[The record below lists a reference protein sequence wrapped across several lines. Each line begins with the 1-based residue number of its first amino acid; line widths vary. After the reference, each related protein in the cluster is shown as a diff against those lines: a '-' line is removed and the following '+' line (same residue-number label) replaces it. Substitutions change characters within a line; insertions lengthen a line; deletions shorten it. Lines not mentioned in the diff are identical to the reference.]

1 MSSQRVETLAGSS
14 SECTLQREL
23 QVLELLTT
31 FYAAAGNAPDT
42 DAGLALMAKFL
53 SARAEPQAINAALE
67 RCLLECRYPI
77 RLPDVFQR
85 IPGTEAADV
94 NAEKRLAWGIVE
106 RFVSK
111 WVRWNCERTSAYV
124 EPDAPGLVPRILDS
138 VRLSGGWSVFLRM
151 TDEDFP
157 FVQKR
162 FFEAYEAWTEV
173 ERISDR
179 ARLLEIPR
187 VKELVAAKSMEPERP
202 RAPAPAPTAAA
213 APLSPQK
220 ARIMTAIEKGKR
232 L

>member
-1 MSSQRVETLAGSS
+1 
-14 SECTLQREL
+14 
-23 QVLELLTT
+23 
-31 FYAAAGNAPDT
+31 
-42 DAGLALMAKFL
+42 
-53 SARAEPQAINAALE
+53 
-67 RCLLECRYPI
+67 
-77 RLPDVFQR
+77 VFQR

-94 NAEKRLAWGIVE
+94 NAEKRIAWGIVE

-111 WVRWNCERTSAYV
+111 WVRWSCERTSAYV

-187 VKELVAAKSMEPERP
+187 VKELVAAKTMEPERP
-202 RAPAPAPTAAA
+202 RTQASAPPAPAVPI
-213 APLSPQK
+213 SSQK
-220 ARIMTAIEKGKR
+220 ARIMKAIANARKSR
-232 L
+232 RP